1 MEIPIHQKSSMDTIK
16 LDQLLVNVSG
26 FIGACPFDEL
36 PVKPSTDF
44 SVIINTDSS
53 EGPGEHWLA
62 IVRKGP
68 VYYFHDSYGREP
80 NDMLF
85 TAEFRDKMD
94 KYINGNCVSNTKWI
108 QQIVSNVCGH
118 HSAYFIREM
127 ENNDFGKVLSVFTGN
142 LKNNDEFVLR
152 YVKSI

>member
-1 MEIPIHQKSSMDTIK
+1 MDTIN
-16 LDQLLVNVSG
+16 LDRVLANVSG
-26 FIGACPFDEL
+26 FIGTFPFDEL
-36 PVKPSTDF
+36 PAKPSSSADF

-53 EGPGEHWLA
+53 KGPGEHWLA
-62 IVRKGP
+62 LVRKGSI
-68 VYYFHDSYGREP
+68 YYFHDSYGRGP

-85 TAEFRDKMD
+85 TAEFRNKMD
-94 KYINGNCVSNTKWI
+94 EYIHGKCISNTKWI

-127 ENNDFGKVLSVFTGN
+127 EKRDFRKVLSVFTTN